1 MRPKYNLLNAET
13 YSWLSYRI
21 IYQLKHDI
29 LLIGNQ
35 NDDYF
40 PILSIIQTNPIILK
54 ITQWFPC
61 FCWLISA
68 DYERKK
74 QEREKEEMLSGS
86 VPPVLWLT
94 VVVIWILEEMRVITN
109 SDLNIS
115 PLHEQLVYQS
125 FSYFFNII
133 QTERYFPS
141 GVRTV
146 LTVEI
151 CIATC
156 VLQWSQES
164 DNTGPTPV

>member
-1 MRPKYNLLNAET
+1 MWAEFKLLNAGT

-115 PLHEQLVYQS
+115 PLHEQLVYQELLW
-125 FSYFFNII
+125 FNIS
-133 QTERYFPS
+133 QTNKTSLLPTADW
-141 GVRTV
+141 TV

-151 CIATC
+151 CIAETC
-156 VLQWSQES
+156 V
-164 DNTGPTPV
+164 V

>member
-1 MRPKYNLLNAET
+1 MNAET

-74 QEREKEEMLSGS
+74 QEREKEEMLNGR

-125 FSYFFNII
+125 FSLVQHNS
-133 QTERYFPS
+133 TLLFPS
-141 GVRTV
+141 LSQLRAV

-151 CIATC
+151 CMETC
-156 VLQWSQES
+156 V
-164 DNTGPTPV
+164 V

>member
-1 MRPKYNLLNAET
+1 MRAKYNLLNAET

-74 QEREKEEMLSGS
+74 QEREKEEMLSGW
-86 VPPVLWLT
+86 VPPVMWLT

-125 FSYFFNII
+125 FSLVQHNS
-133 QTERYFPS
+133 TLLFPS
-141 GVRTV
+141 LSQLRAV

-151 CIATC
+151 CMETC
-156 VLQWSQES
+156 V
-164 DNTGPTPV
+164 V

>member
-125 FSYFFNII
+125 FTRPII
-133 QTERYFPS
+133 SKINNTFM
-141 GVRTV
+141 
-146 LTVEI
+146 L
-151 CIATC
+151 ATPPC
-156 VLQWSQES
+156 VDS
-164 DNTGPTPV
+164 

>member
-1 MRPKYNLLNAET
+1 MNAET

-74 QEREKEEMLSGS
+74 QEREKEEMLSGG

-94 VVVIWILEEMRVITN
+94 VLVIWILEEMRVITN

-125 FSYFFNII
+125 FSLVQHNS
-133 QTERYFPS
+133 TLLFPS
-141 GVRTV
+141 LSQLRAV

-151 CIATC
+151 CMETC
-156 VLQWSQES
+156 V
-164 DNTGPTPV
+164 V